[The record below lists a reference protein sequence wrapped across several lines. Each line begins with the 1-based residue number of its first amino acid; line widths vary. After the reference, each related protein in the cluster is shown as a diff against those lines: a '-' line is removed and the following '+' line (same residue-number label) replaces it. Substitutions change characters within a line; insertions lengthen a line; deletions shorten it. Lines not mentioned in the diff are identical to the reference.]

1 MIWSTFSVQLLNYR
15 MLAVVS
21 VPELNSQ
28 SFDTIFFVTVS
39 SFHLSDFILNCRS
52 KDQLENLQILGHH
65 NSPLCHIDLK
75 VSCYLLDFIQITT
88 IACFLQ
94 RPLVY
99 TDGTFSIPHYFS
111 TSLAPELGILFV
123 DLYLSSAF
131 DYQYA

>member
-65 NSPLCHIDLK
+65 NSPLCYIDLK

-94 RPLVY
+94 RPLVF
-99 TDGTFSIPHYFS
+99 TDGTFFYSTLFFYISGSGVGDSFCRFTFIFYF
-111 TSLAPELGILFV
+111 
-123 DLYLSSAF
+123 
-131 DYQYA
+131 